1 MTNYM
6 TFSQR
11 TFSCSTIRTIL
22 IVVTLCL
29 FFTVSAVSAGDSPN
43 IVGQQEY
50 TVVTAKLDSEFYFI
64 GDEIGLS
71 GTSTS
76 GNELNFTMIGT
87 NFNQNIDTIISEK
100 TFGKEWSVKIPT
112 KDIRVNDYPM
122 SSGGYTINIL
132 DDESVVAEVTIF
144 LISEDA
150 SFISITS
157 SPTTVKP
164 GDTAQIIGTTTP
176 GSSITESL
184 QYYIFGPEYFDNGTT
199 LISRKDI
206 QSPDNYFEIPVDIP
220 KTASTGEYY
229 IVIQHPMNNGAFEF
243 YPKGNQIWLR
253 AEQDSIIFDVF
264 ELYNA
269 QSPKDAAN
277 RLLDGFDSQLNSDD
291 KGVVVSFTVS
301 EKSDVI
307 PETPSENSAYTDII
321 ITPRGTLEPGQTVT
335 GTFTINIPA
344 SSVTNEDKFTFS
356 SPLEYAKWHFS
367 VYDSADHLLMEED
380 VWHEGSPHQMTG
392 FITDYRDRDVKLKVS
407 FKGNVHKSSMGS
419 AINVISVD
427 CTSSQIGSYI
437 SPSQKV
443 TSAYHDYSDIIITP
457 RDTLEAGQKVTGI
470 FTINIPAGSVTNEDK
485 FTFNSPLE
493 YVKWHF
499 SVYDSADHL
508 LMEQGVWH
516 EGSPHQ
522 MTGFITDYRDRDVKL
537 KVYFEGK
544 VPDSAKGSYINVLR
558 IDCTSPQIGS
568 YLSPGQGVLP
578 LSAPDQKQSA
588 LFYGTVETADGAL
601 IPAKTEIVAV
611 VDGVNFPFTIMEDGK
626 LGGSNSAD
634 KNLII
639 SGVKEGSLV
648 QFKIGDTF
656 AEQTSSFVSG
666 GKTEVALTFELDI
679 MKPEI
684 DGDKGRVPTATILA
698 PSSVLIPDN
707 IQVTV
712 QESSDADKTTQPTVK
727 PDKTKEFKIY
737 EISIPE
743 ELNGLVTVSIDIFIS
758 TNELNE
764 FFGGDSSL
772 IRVYHGKDG
781 EWQIVKIVNISQV
794 SDGILITINA
804 NDFSP
809 YMIAAYQESKP
820 ASSPTSSTT
829 DTGSG
834 NYQFYPRQMNA
845 DGIICF
851 GTSPVVTGMEVPT
864 TSTGTFILNTNPY
877 FEMPENG
884 YYRFE
889 IEAPGYDVKAKINGA
904 ISFQIPL
911 TELEVAGWTPEDIV
925 LNHGKVNDDNTI
937 TWESLPTTLV
947 KIENG
952 LAYYKA
958 TINGCSPFYIGFIK
972 DGSVVN
978 DPIVEPI
985 TPPIDEPQDET
996 QEILPQIDN
1005 TNKPD
1010 TPPTPTPILGV
1021 MLGGLGATA
1030 VILRRK

>member
-1 MTNYM
+1 M

-11 TFSCSTIRTIL
+11 TFLCSTIRTIL

-132 DDESVVAEVTIF
+132 EDESVVAEVTIF

-229 IVIQHPMNNGAFEF
+229 IVIQHPMNNGTFEF

-344 SSVTNEDKFTFS
+344 SSVTYKDKFTFS
-356 SPLEYAKWHFS
+356 SPLEDAKWHFS
-367 VYDSADHLLMEED
+367 VYNSANQLLMEE
-380 VWHEGSPHQMTG
+380 
-392 FITDYRDRDVKLKVS
+392 
-407 FKGNVHKSSMGS
+407 
-419 AINVISVD
+419 
-427 CTSSQIGSYI
+427 
-437 SPSQKV
+437 
-443 TSAYHDYSDIIITP
+443 
-457 RDTLEAGQKVTGI
+457 
-470 FTINIPAGSVTNEDK
+470 
-485 FTFNSPLE
+485 
-493 YVKWHF
+493 
-499 SVYDSADHL
+499 
-508 LMEQGVWH
+508 GVWH
-516 EGSPHQ
+516 AGSPHQ

-537 KVYFEGK
+537 KVYFVGN
-544 VPDSAKGSYINVLR
+544 VPDSAKGSYINVLS

-1010 TPPTPTPILGV
+1010 TPTTPTPILGV